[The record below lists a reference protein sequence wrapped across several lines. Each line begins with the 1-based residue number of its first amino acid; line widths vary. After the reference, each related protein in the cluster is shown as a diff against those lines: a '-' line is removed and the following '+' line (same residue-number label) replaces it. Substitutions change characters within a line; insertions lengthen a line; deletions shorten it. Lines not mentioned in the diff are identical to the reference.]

1 MSPLTQ
7 NRTAKPPEISARDF
21 SALFIGFGG
30 SPSSDQY
37 VLPLVRQHVIALL
50 RARVELTRAADLLMR
65 ILDHFLPLRDP
76 ADGAREREER
86 REHAGREAQRLQRYP

>member
-37 VLPLVRQHVIALL
+37 ALPLVRQHVIALL
-50 RARVELTRAADLLMR
+50 RARVELTRAPDLLMR

-76 ADGAREREER
+76 ADGARKREQR